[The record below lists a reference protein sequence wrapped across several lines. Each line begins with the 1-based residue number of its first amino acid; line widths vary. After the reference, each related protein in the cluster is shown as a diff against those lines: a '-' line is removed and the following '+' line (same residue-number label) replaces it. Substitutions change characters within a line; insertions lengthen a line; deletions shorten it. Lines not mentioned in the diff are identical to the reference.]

1 MMRWSCLAVLAL
13 LSSTATAQPVT
24 PVLKVASLRLP
35 AEVAQWHAQREAI
48 FDLLKALHPDV
59 IAVQQVRQSPDT
71 PNSACWLAARL
82 QYSCD
87 FITADPPSQ
96 PLRRGNALLSR
107 DSVIDDGITLLHG
120 ADQSSAAGMQ
130 RLQRGS
136 KTVNVYLV
144 RIRPEND
151 DAEARRHQTA
161 DLRAWIAA
169 TGDGYPSLVA
179 GDFSA
184 STEELV
190 QQLPG
195 FQPARKNPATRRSEA
210 IPGAPS
216 GHGMDVLYQVRR
228 FADVAQQWLRLPPME
243 GASGEGRPLG
253 LMVTIRLLGSTATDT
268 ADTP

>member
-1 MMRWSCLAVLAL
+1 MRWSCLAVLAL
-13 LSSTATAQPVT
+13 LSSAAVAQPVT

-35 AEVAQWHAQREAI
+35 VEDTQWRVQREAI
-48 FDLLKALHPDV
+48 LDLLRELRLDV
-59 IAVQQVRQSPDT
+59 IAVQQVRQSADT
-71 PNSACWLAARL
+71 PNPACWLATRL

-107 DSVIDDGITLLHG
+107 DSVVEDGITLLHG
-120 ADQSSAAGMQ
+120 ADQFSAAGLQ

-136 KTVNVYLV
+136 KTVNVYVV

-151 DAEARRHQTA
+151 DAEARRHQAA

-195 FQPARKNPATRRSEA
+195 FQPARKNPAARRSEA

-228 FADVAQQWLRLPPME
+228 FADVAQQWLRLPPMQ
-243 GASGEGRPLG
+243 GVSGEGRPLG
-253 LMVTIRLLGSTATDT
+253 LMVTLRMTGSAATDA

>member
-1 MMRWSCLAVLAL
+1 MVRWGCLGLLVLSFAG
-13 LSSTATAQPVT
+13 AAEPAA

-35 AEVAQWHAQREAI
+35 AEPAQWDAQRARILAVLQE
-48 FDLLKALHPDV
+48 LHPDV
-59 IAVQQVRQSPDT
+59 IAIQQVRQSADT
-71 PNSACWLAARL
+71 PNPACWLASRL
-82 QYSCD
+82 QYACD

-96 PLRRGNALLSR
+96 PLRQGNALLSR
-107 DSVIDDGITLLHG
+107 DSVIEDGITLLHG
-120 ADQSSAAGMQ
+120 ADQFSAAGMQ

-151 DAEARRHQTA
+151 DAKAREHQTT
-161 DLRAWIAA
+161 DLRTWIAA
-169 TGDGYPSLVA
+169 TGGGYPTLVA

-184 STEELV
+184 STDELV

-195 FQPARKNPATRRSEA
+195 FQPARKNPAARRSDP

-228 FADVAQQWLRLPPME
+228 FADVAQQMVRLPSEE
-243 GASGEGRPLG
+243 GVPDSPRPLG
-253 LMVTIRLLGSTATDT
+253 LMVTIRLIEPDG
-268 ADTP
+268 ADTPDNP